1 MATSEHPVPLQE
13 WVRKRMSEQRTIG
26 TAPELALRKVLFAMG
41 MRYRVGYKVPGMPRR
56 SIDIAFPG
64 PRVAVFID
72 GCFWHGCPE
81 HCIPP
86 KNNAAWWKT
95 KLERN
100 VARDKETTEHLQQ
113 SGWTVVRLWEHL
125 PVDEAAVLV
134 KAVVES

>member
-1 MATSEHPVPLQE
+1 
-13 WVRKRMSEQRTIG
+13 MSEQRTIG
-26 TAPELALRKVLFAMG
+26 TTPELALRKVLFAMG

-64 PRVAVFID
+64 PKVAVFID

-86 KNNAAWWKT
+86 KNNADWWKA

-125 PVDEAAVLV
+125 PVAEAAVRV
-134 KAVVES
+134 RAAVTS